1 MTNPSNLRARI
12 AAGEELVMLRGDIG
26 WSTEQ
31 LAAAWAGGTYDFIWL
46 DSQHS
51 PYSDHHLVS
60 FSASAEQLG
69 IPVQLRI
76 PHTREAHKVGR
87 FFDLGITGAL
97 VPEVMEASTVQDAID
112 FAYYGPIG
120 RRSWGG
126 VNRLGLRNHA
136 APTARRAYADWWN
149 TTVLLSIQ
157 IESVETVRNIA
168 RLVRPE
174 ITHVT
179 WGPNDLS
186 FRWRSMPIQRS
197 TASRRACGT
206 WPSNWRARAFACR
219 WARPRCP
226 RSGRPFATSASRSFR
241 RRREP
246 YAGGTLEFDAHARE
260 GLGPLGLAGEQVF
273 VGFRTPGGRWHDARL
288 DQVIAVE
295 VGFDLLLRSQGDR

>member
-1 MTNPSNLRARI
+1 MLRAVGEAVCCSIRPMTNPSNLRARI
-12 AAGEELVMLRGDIG
+12 ASGRNWSCCAATSAGAPNSWRPPGP
-26 WSTEQ
+26 
-31 LAAAWAGGTYDFIWL
+31 GGTYDFIWL

-97 VPEVMEASTVQDAID
+97 VPEVMEESTVQDAID

-149 TTVLLSIQ
+149 ATVLLSIQ

-179 WGPNDLS
+179 WGPNDLEFS
-186 FRWRSMPIQRS
+186 LEKHSDPALNSVEACMRHVAKQLEGSGIRMSMGTASMPEERQTFREIGVTIFQ
-197 TASRRACGT
+197 AS
-206 WPSNWRARAFACR
+206 S
-219 WARPRCP
+219 
-226 RSGRPFATSASRSFR
+226 
-241 RRREP
+241 
-246 YAGGTLEFDAHARE
+246 
-260 GLGPLGLAGEQVF
+260 
-273 VGFRTPGGRWHDARL
+273 
-288 DQVIAVE
+288 
-295 VGFDLLLRSQGDR
+295 